1 MKAGSNYSNN
11 NKRIAKNTLM
21 LYIRMFLM
29 MAVTLYTSRV
39 VLQQLGVEDFGV
51 YNVVG
56 GLVSTFSILT
66 NSLSGACSRF
76 INFELGT
83 GNFQK
88 LKSIVSTSFNIQIY
102 LSIAVLIALESLGP
116 WFLNNY
122 MEIPSGRLVAA
133 NWVLQFTIAMFVV
146 KLIMVPLNALIV
158 SHERMSAYAYFS
170 IIEVVLQLLIVFL
183 LWVSDSDKLILYSF
197 LMFVVSIV
205 VFGLYLFY
213 CLSQFKECT
222 YSIRVD
228 TAELKKMSGF
238 AGWNFL
244 GTTAGVLRN
253 QGIDIIVNM
262 FFGVVLNAARGV
274 ANQVNTALGKFISS
288 FMTALNP
295 QITHSYASGDIGRM
309 EFLVF
314 QGSRFSYYLMLFLT
328 VPVVLEMDYI
338 LHLWLKTVPE
348 SAVLFS
354 QMQLLIALVGCLS
367 QTMVMALLATGN
379 IRNYQLLVGGISL
392 LCFPVAYVFL
402 YCGFSAYVTYIVLF
416 FSELGCLFARSY
428 MMKKL
433 IGVKIGKFIRQVVV
447 KVVFVSIAACVF
459 PIAVILL
466 KDESFGRF
474 VISILVSMSSC
485 LISIYYL
492 GLNKEERNFLLN
504 KVGNVFGKIK
514 PQSHN

>member
-1 MKAGSNYSNN
+1 
-11 NKRIAKNTLM
+11 
-21 LYIRMFLM
+21 M

-122 MEIPSGRLVAA
+122 MEIPSGRLGAA

-183 LWVSDSDKLILYSF
+183 LGVSDADKLILYSF
-197 LMFVVSIV
+197 LMFVVSIIV
-205 VFGLYLFY
+205 VGLYLFY

-238 AGWNFL
+238 AGWNFF

-328 VPVVLEMDYI
+328 VPVVCEMDYI

-348 SAVLFS
+348 SAVFVFSDAVVYSVDRMLVADNGYGIACNWKYQKLPIIGWRNFVALFP
-354 QMQLLIALVGCLS
+354 G
-367 QTMVMALLATGN
+367 
-379 IRNYQLLVGGISL
+379 R
-392 LCFPVAYVFL
+392 LCFSVLWFFRVCDIYCPIFFRIGMSVRTKL
-402 YCGFSAYVTYIVLF
+402 YDEKVDRHQNREIYQASCCKSCICFDSSMCI
-416 FSELGCLFARSY
+416 SY
-428 MMKKL
+428 C
-433 IGVKIGKFIRQVVV
+433 RD
-447 KVVFVSIAACVF
+447 SI
-459 PIAVILL
+459 
-466 KDESFGRF
+466 KG
-474 VISILVSMSSC
+474 
-485 LISIYYL
+485 
-492 GLNKEERNFLLN
+492 
-504 KVGNVFGKIK
+504 
-514 PQSHN
+514 